1 MGAKQVAG
9 VDEEA
14 LYTVY
19 AYAKGAGETK
29 TLPEG
34 EVNLNLAVSYDE
46 LEDETVFH
54 LGCPILVSDW

>member
-1 MGAKQVAG
+1 
-9 VDEEA
+9 

-46 LEDETVFH
+46 LQDETVFY